1 MSVADPI
8 LEIMGW
14 ILTGSPSLLVY
25 LLGIL
30 IAVKRYRRHP
40 TVSTLTLFSLVGLMF
55 LSVLTPF
62 VYRFIPG
69 YLADLQ
75 TVVGIEN
82 AFRIVGFISSLL
94 HAGLLFLLLLA
105 VFSGR
110 KQQLGIRGADG
121 QYLPPDFLIGERQK

>member
-14 ILTGSPSLLVY
+14 ILTGSPLLLVY

-40 TVSTLTLFSLVGLMF
+40 TVSTLTLFSLVGLVF

-62 VYRFIPG
+62 VYRFVPG

-75 TVVGIEN
+75 TAVGIEN

-94 HAGLLFLLLLA
+94 HAGLFFLLLLA

-121 QYLPPDFLIGERQK
+121 QYLPPDFLMGERQK

>member
-1 MSVADPI
+1 MALADPF

-14 ILTGSPSLLVY
+14 ILTSSPSLFVY

-30 IAVKRYRRHP
+30 IAVKRYRLHP
-40 TVSTLTLFSLVGLMF
+40 TVSTLTLFSLVGLLF
-55 LSVLTPF
+55 LSMLMPF
-62 VYRFIPG
+62 VYRFIPR

-75 TVVGIEN
+75 TAVGIEN
-82 AFRIVGFISSLL
+82 AFRIVGFVSSLL
-94 HAGLLFLLLLA
+94 HAGLFFLLLLA

-121 QYLPPDFLIGERQK
+121 QYLPPDFLIGERQQ

>member
-14 ILTGSPSLLVY
+14 ILTGSPLLLVY

-40 TVSTLTLFSLVGLMF
+40 TVSTLTLFSLVGLVF
-55 LSVLTPF
+55 LSVLTPL
-62 VYRFIPG
+62 VYRFVPG

-75 TVVGIEN
+75 TAVGIEN

-94 HAGLLFLLLLA
+94 HAGLFFLLLLA